1 MSNKT
6 DNREKGKKNTLESDD
21 SSAFMVR
28 VVKNKQGKFVI
39 KHTIH
44 FRRDTCVSKNS
55 LRGGNLQAPCRT
67 AGRLCAERRESL
79 STGSPAP

>member
-28 VVKNKQGKFVI
+28 VVKNK
-39 KHTIH
+39 
-44 FRRDTCVSKNS
+44 
-55 LRGGNLQAPCRT
+55 
-67 AGRLCAERRESL
+67 
-79 STGSPAP
+79 